1 MSGQAVKMDQ
11 DNFEIASG
19 QISMEINS
27 EEFKT
32 INFNDLDF
40 VDSDDMDD
48 ISLSQACETIEQE
61 YELLNDLNVLSLTQ
75 TVEKYDVKNE
85 IPLDIQSYGDLVI
98 KSDLKQDLNRFVEPV
113 TDCEIKDLIDSQ
125 ENVNTK
131 KNTAWS
137 VRVFEMWRD
146 NRNSKNLGFI
156 PELKMMTPEQM
167 NYYLGRFIVEA
178 RKQDSSPYPPRSL
191 YLISCGLLR
200 HLRDSGVY
208 DKNFLD
214 TKNLVFSEFRKIL
227 DAKMKELLSKG
238 YGSKIKQAQ
247 PLLPDDESVIWEKGV
262 FGDSNA
268 EALQCTMFFYACKLF
283 GLRGHD
289 EHHGLEC
296 DQFLVG
302 EDHRGKFI
310 EFNGRANKTFKGGLK
325 DLQLSNKTIRHYCQ
339 DGK

>member
-1 MSGQAVKMDQ
+1 MGGQFGRMEDLEDFEISSGQQ
-11 DNFEIASG
+11 
-19 QISMEINS
+19 SMAGLE
-27 EEFKT
+27 T
-32 INFNDLDF
+32 INFNDFLCA
-40 VDSDDMDD
+40 DDMDD
-48 ISLSQACETIEQE
+48 ISLSQACETIEKE
-61 YELLNDLNVLSLTQ
+61 YEMLNELNVLSLTQ
-75 TVEKYDVKNE
+75 TLEQYDIKND
-85 IPLDIQSYGDLVI
+85 IKLDREEYGDLLI
-98 KSDLKQDLNRFVEPV
+98 KSDLQEEFTRFVEPV
-113 TDCEIKDLIDSQ
+113 TDSEIKELIDSQ
-125 ENVNTK
+125 ENANTK

-146 NRNSKNLGFI
+146 NRNSKNQGII
-156 PELKMMTPEQM
+156 PELKTMTSEEM

-178 RKQDSSPYPPRSL
+178 RKKDGSPYPPRSL

-200 HLRDSGVY
+200 HLRDSNVY

-214 TKNLVFSEFRKIL
+214 PKNLIFSEFRKIL

-262 FGDSNA
+262 FGDCNA
-268 EALQCTMFFYACKLF
+268 ETLQCTIFFYACKLF

-289 EHHGLEC
+289 EHHALDC

-310 EFNGRANKTFKGGLK
+310 EFHGRANKTFKGGLM
-325 DLQLSNKTIRHYCQ
+325 DLQLSNKTIKHYCQ